1 MSKPI
6 VGVLALQGDYEAHA
20 KALLRVGA
28 ETLEVRRLVDLE
40 PVQALVIPGGE
51 STVMGMLL
59 ERFGMFETLKAR
71 IDAGMPVFAT
81 CAGLILLS
89 KHIEGSDQTRLGA
102 LDITVRRNA
111 YGRQI
116 DSFHA
121 PIQTRLP
128 GIDTIDGIFIRAP
141 RIISMGQG
149 VSVLA
154 TLQEEPVMVQQGA
167 VIAATFHPELLADA
181 PIHRWFVSSIVEQAA
196 AVRS

>member
-1 MSKPI
+1 VSKPI

-20 KALLRVGA
+20 KALLRAGA
-28 ETLEVRRLVDLE
+28 ETLEVRRLADLE
-40 PVQALVIPGGE
+40 HVQALVIPGGE

-59 ERFGMFETLKAR
+59 ERFGMFERLKAR

-89 KHIEGSDQTRLGA
+89 NHIEGSDQTRLGT

-121 PIQTRLP
+121 LIQTRLP

-154 TLQEEPVMVQQGA
+154 TLHDEPVMVQQKA